1 MNKKQCREALDMYK
15 KFIDRTD
22 KVSQYFKVAEVRETY
37 EHLPN
42 QPLPMTL
49 QSTGMEHNEIPDLA
63 QVSLKNSDDAL
74 LMFIY
79 LDNRKEYS
87 RQM

>member
-49 QSTGMEHNEIPDLA
+49 
-63 QVSLKNSDDAL
+63 
-74 LMFIY
+74 
-79 LDNRKEYS
+79 
-87 RQM
+87 